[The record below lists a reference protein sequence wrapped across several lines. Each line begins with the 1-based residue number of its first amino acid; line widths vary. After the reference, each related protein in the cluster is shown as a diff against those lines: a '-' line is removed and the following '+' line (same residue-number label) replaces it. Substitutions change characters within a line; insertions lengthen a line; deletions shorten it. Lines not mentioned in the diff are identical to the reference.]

1 MLTVSSDIIG
11 YYAQECDK
19 QLEAWLAQCEYLLGM
34 LWTLQRTRSRRNS
47 GSWPKNTLPRKC
59 KTLVVLICGRYPA
72 GFVQP
77 AAGYG
82 RPAGLRPK

>member
-34 LWTLQRTRSRRNS
+34 LW
-47 GSWPKNTLPRKC
+47 WPSAYRQ
-59 KTLVVLICGRYPA
+59 A
-72 GFVQP
+72 G
-77 AAGYG
+77 GEG
-82 RPAGLRPK
+82 